1 MFHVI
6 AFSKCPSNELS
17 VTWLYLFIKPVC
29 AACFKAKSALAARD
43 PVFSASQSGS
53 VHSEVCFLMCCEFSA
68 HLRPQR
74 APVMLF
80 HISIIFN
87 ILMGKCWQYIYIY
100 AFGRRFYPK
109 RLTLHSCYSFYILSA
124 LAFPGNR
131 THDLGVASAM
141 LYHFTRF
148 EMRRVCKP
156 LFTEAGVFRQ
166 NKSSTAVSAKIKL
179 HRFISCKQGL
189 KWTDANKENIVQ
201 AEQAH
206 CL

>member
-6 AFSKCPSNELS
+6 AFAKCPSNELS

-29 AACFKAKSALAARD
+29 AACFKAKRALAARD
-43 PVFSASQSGS
+43 LVFSASQSGS
-53 VHSEVCFLMCCEFSA
+53 VHSEVCFWMCCEFSV
-68 HLRPQR
+68 HPRPQR
-74 APVMLF
+74 APVMLCF

-87 ILMGKCWQYIYIY
+87 ILMGKCWQY
-100 AFGRRFYPK
+100 
-109 RLTLHSCYSFYILSA
+109 
-124 LAFPGNR
+124 
-131 THDLGVASAM
+131 
-141 LYHFTRF
+141 FTRF

-166 NKSSTAVSAKIKL
+166 NKSSTAVSPKIKVN
-179 HRFISCKQGL
+179 RFISCKQGL

-206 CL
+206 GLLD

>member
-6 AFSKCPSNELS
+6 AFAKCPSNELS

-29 AACFKAKSALAARD
+29 AAFQSQARTRSSWSGVFRVSERLRSQWSECVFECAVSLA
-43 PVFSASQSGS
+43 
-53 VHSEVCFLMCCEFSA
+53 
-68 HLRPQR
+68 QR
-74 APVMLF
+74 APVTLCF

-87 ILMGKCWQYIYIY
+87 ILMGKCWQYF
-100 AFGRRFYPK
+100 ARFK
-109 RLTLHSCYSFYILSA
+109 MRL
-124 LAFPGNR
+124 
-131 THDLGVASAM
+131 
-141 LYHFTRF
+141 
-148 EMRRVCKP
+148 VCKP

-166 NKSSTAVSAKIKL
+166 NKSSTAVSAKIKV

>member
-1 MFHVI
+1 M
-6 AFSKCPSNELS
+6 ALS
-17 VTWLYLFIKPVC
+17 LHQACLRCVFQSQARTRSSWSGVFRVSERLRSQWSLFLNV
-29 AACFKAKSALAARD
+29 LW
-43 PVFSASQSGS
+43 VS
-53 VHSEVCFLMCCEFSA
+53 VQ
-68 HLRPQR
+68 LRPQR
-74 APVMLF
+74 APVTLCF

-87 ILMGKCWQYIYIY
+87 ILMGKCWQYF
-100 AFGRRFYPK
+100 A
-109 RLTLHSCYSFYILSA
+109 
-124 LAFPGNR
+124 
-131 THDLGVASAM
+131 
-141 LYHFTRF
+141 RF

-166 NKSSTAVSAKIKL
+166 NKSSTAVSAKIKV